1 MGFKKPKNKG
11 KANSLVTRNFAA
23 KKLQVN
29 FDQFRRLC
37 ILKGIFP
44 RAIPAGAGKLRGKT
58 AYLKKDIKLLK
69 NDPILDVMRQRK
81 IYNRRLLRRI
91 RRNEPAAAESVRKTF
106 PVMRLD
112 HIIRERYPTFRDALK
127 GMQDAI
133 TMLSVVAKHSPT
145 GEIPEKK
152 IVEAQRLVRE
162 WEAYVVE
169 TRALT
174 KAFISV
180 RGFYFQA
187 YVGGVNVTWI
197 VPHNFGLV
205 ENNVDYNVIVPFI
218 DVYITLASFV
228 NYKLYA
234 DKDFLYPPQINEAM
248 VKAGEYLAAVALHK
262 KETLVPEIA
271 AAKKADAEKTELEI
285 ESEKRIAQLTQKMS
299 SIAKS
304 DLEAQKA
311 NPSADMDA
319 LNDEDGP
326 DDEDADIEE
335 EEDDDEE
342 KKEEKEESEKVNEN
356 EEENKQNNNNNDDD
370 DKEIKLNFG
379 KLFER
384 CKFYLGRE
392 VPRRPLELLI
402 KGNGG
407 QVAWDTPF
415 APYARDDATI
425 THEVMDRNAVAG
437 RVAGRDYVQPQWVFD
452 CVNEHILI
460 PVDEYAPG
468 RQPPPHLSP
477 FVRESENDYT
487 PERRVELAKL
497 HEFLDVQKQREDSS
511 AASAAEYAKQPKY
524 PYVDEEE
531 VMFGKKKGE
540 EDEEMEEEEEE
551 EIEEVEEDE
560 LDEDDKTD
568 LYEAELEAERKG
580 LSAKEAQA
588 FIAKEA
594 NKKIAEK
601 KKKAAIEEKR
611 EMRNEKDRTIGML
624 SSKKRRKALRED
636 RVKAIKDKKVKKLM
650 KKRNPEIDKKG
661 LAKGQRTVPRKI

>member
-1 MGFKKPKNKG
+1 MPFKKPKDKG

-44 RAIPAGAGKLRGKT
+44 RAIPANAGKLRGKT

-69 NDPILDVMRQRK
+69 NDPIVDVMRQRK
-81 IYNRRLLRRI
+81 IYNRRLTRRI
-91 RRNEPAAAESVRKTF
+91 RRKEPAAAESVRKTF

-133 TMLSVVAKHSPT
+133 TMLSVVAKHSPN
-145 GEIPEKK
+145 GEIPNKK
-152 IVEAQRLVRE
+152 IEEAQRLVRE

-169 TRALT
+169 TRSLT

-187 YVGGVNVTWI
+187 YIGGVNVTWI

-205 ENNVDYNVIVPFI
+205 ENNVDYNVIVPFL

-234 DKDFLYPPQINEAM
+234 DRDFLYPPQINEAM

-262 KETLVPEIA
+262 KETLVPEIQA
-271 AAKKADAEKTELEI
+271 EKKDAEKTELEI

-311 NPSADMDA
+311 QSSADMEI

-326 DDEDADIEE
+326 DDEDADIEDE
-335 EEDDDEE
+335 EEEEDEEMKDAKEEGEKKEEDDDD
-342 KKEEKEESEKVNEN
+342 KKK
-356 EEENKQNNNNNDDD
+356 NKGND
-370 DKEIKLNFG
+370 DKEINLNFG
-379 KLFER
+379 KLFDK

-392 VPRRPLELLI
+392 IPRRPLELLI
-402 KGNGG
+402 RSNGG

-425 THEVMDRNAVAG
+425 THEIMDRNTVAD

-452 CVNEHILI
+452 CVNERILI

-477 FVRESENDYT
+477 FVKESENDYT

-511 AASAAEYAKQPKY
+511 AASAAAYAKQPKY

-531 VMFGKKKGE
+531 VMFGKKKS
-540 EDEEMEEEEEE
+540 EEEEEPE
-551 EIEEVEEDE
+551 EEEVEEVDEDE
-560 LDEDDKTD
+560 LDEEDKAD

-580 LSAKEAQA
+580 LSAKEAQT

-594 NKKIAEK
+594 NRKIAEK
-601 KKKAAIEEKR
+601 KKKAAAEEKR
-611 EMRNEKDRTIGML
+611 EIRNEKDRSIGML

-636 RVKAIKDKKVKKLM
+636 RVKAMKDRKVKKLA

-661 LAKGQRTVPRKI
+661 LAKGQRTVPKKI